1 MTGRKPHLVVVNDF
15 AHVNGGTAMVAL
27 SSAIALAGQGYP
39 VTVFAAVGP
48 VIPELKRAGVDV
60 VCLGG
65 HEITA
70 DPNRLRAV
78 FGGLWN
84 RAAARRMREVLK
96 QLDPVETII
105 HVHGWTKA
113 LTAAPIAVALNRR
126 FPVVM
131 TLHDYFAACPNGGF
145 YNFPKGRICPLQA
158 MSPSCVTGNCD
169 KNSRAQKLWRVARQM
184 MQKRWGGIP
193 GRIENF
199 ITVSGFSRNIMAPY
213 LPGDARLY
221 DVPNPIQTTQEP
233 PTVPGTN
240 QPFAFVG
247 RLSPEKGAILFAE
260 AAAKARIPV
269 LFIGDGEQRQDVVT
283 MLPEAVITGWVAPED
298 VRRHLRSA
306 RALVLPSLC
315 YETQGMT
322 VLEAAACG
330 LPAIVPDTC
339 AAREAVNDGV
349 TGLWFRGGDADDLAA
364 RLTSLRDD
372 DLVNRL
378 GRAAYDRFWADPPTL
393 ERHILALETVYFQ
406 ILAARTR

>member
-27 SSAIALAGQGYP
+27 SSAIALAGRGYP

-48 VIPELKRAGVDV
+48 VMPELKQEGVDV

-70 DPNRLRAV
+70 NPNRLRAV
-78 FGGLWN
+78 FDGLWN

-96 QLDPVETII
+96 RLDPADTII
-105 HVHGWTKA
+105 HIHGWTKA
-113 LTAAPIAVALNRR
+113 LTAAPIAAALNRR
-126 FPVVM
+126 FSIVL

-145 YNFPKGRICPLQA
+145 YDFPKGRICPLRA
-158 MSPSCVTGNCD
+158 MSPSCLTCNCD
-169 KNSRAQKLWRVARQM
+169 KNSRAQKLWRVTRQM

-193 GRIENF
+193 GRIENV
-199 ITVSGFSRNIMAPY
+199 ITVSGFSRDLMAPY

-221 DVPNPIQTTQEP
+221 DVRNPIQATQEP
-233 PTVPGTN
+233 PAVPGMN
-240 QPFAFVG
+240 KPFAFVG

-260 AAAKARIPV
+260 AAAKARIPA
-269 LFIGDGEQRQDVVT
+269 LFIGDGEQRQDVAT
-283 MLPEAVITGWVAPED
+283 RCPEGVITGWVAPEE

-322 VLEAAACG
+322 VLEAAACS

-364 RLTSLRDD
+364 KLTLLQDD
-372 DLVNRL
+372 NLVNRL
-378 GRAAYDRFWADPPTL
+378 GRAAYDRFWADPSTL

-406 ILAARTR
+406 ILAARTQ